1 MNYASNSGDGFARP
15 YYAPDPPKPRV
26 THEAY
31 MAAIRDAALARLN
44 GEAATRVAAAKMVY
58 GAGAVRGAKGFT
70 LYKGWDASHAFVEVA
85 AGLQTTPEGIAE
97 TVLHELAHVV
107 AGYGAA
113 HGPEF
118 KAAAVTLGLLNAS
131 AFAAAVPEFDTAM
144 VATLASI
151 PTPTDGKPT
160 LNGLGGPD
168 APPATPKACPAGKGT
183 RGGKVGGKGSGSRL
197 RLYVCGCPVR
207 VRVASDTFLATCDTC
222 GQKFARPEGK

>member
-1 MNYASNSGDGFARP
+1 MNYASNSGDGFAKP
-15 YYAPDPPKPRV
+15 FYAPDPPKPAQ
-26 THEAY
+26 THEAF
-31 MAAIRDAALARLN
+31 MAAVRDAALARLN
-44 GEAATRVAAAKMVY
+44 GDAAVRVRAAKMVY

-107 AGYGAA
+107 AGYEAG
-113 HGPEF
+113 HGKEF
-118 KAAAVTLGLLNAS
+118 KAAAAVLGLLNAS
-131 AFAAAVPEFDTAM
+131 PFAAPVPEFDAAM
-144 VATLASI
+144 VATLAGI

-160 LNGLGGPD
+160 LTGLD
-168 APPATPKACPAGKGT
+168 VPPPTPKACPAGKGT
-183 RGGKVGGKGSGSRL
+183 RGGKRGGKGSGSRL

-222 GQKFARPEGK
+222 GQKFARPEGN